1 MSFVESENMA
11 KATRMR
17 SAELASALRTIARIQ
32 DDDALAKWVLGV
44 AAERLENDG
53 RKVVS
58 LVSMPFS
65 AGPNNGE
72 CHKLVALLEDG
83 TIWEQWHSMGF
94 ANVPTDGAWHQ
105 LSSPN
110 HRISHTEK

>member
-1 MSFVESENMA
+1 MSPTETGNMA

-17 SAELASALRTIARIQ
+17 NSELSSALRTIARTQ

-44 AAERLENDG
+44 AAERLDHEG
-53 RKVVS
+53 RKAVS
-58 LVSMPFS
+58 LVSMPFD
-65 AGPNNGE
+65 AGPSNGP
-72 CHKLVALLEDG
+72 CHKLVALCEDG

-94 ANVPTDGAWHQ
+94 ANVPTDCGWHQ

-110 HRISHTEK
+110 TRPTQ

>member
-1 MSFVESENMA
+1 MSPAEAENMA
-11 KATRMR
+11 KATQMR
-17 SAELASALRTIARIQ
+17 SADLAAALRTIARIQ

-44 AAERLENDG
+44 AAERLECDG
-53 RKVVS
+53 KKVVS
-58 LVSMPFS
+58 LVAMAFA

-72 CHKLVALLEDG
+72 CHKLVALCADG
-83 TIWEQWHSMGF
+83 TIWEQWHSLGF

-110 HRISHTEK
+110 KEIA